1 MYTSQKVD
9 PMRSHN
15 SSKKST
21 FEIKVLIENANMKFE
36 SVVNEALN
44 NYLPTIFA
52 SCPFTHE
59 VCIKS
64 QCMECDVAKS
74 RQTHFPEVVV

>member
-1 MYTSQKVD
+1 
-9 PMRSHN
+9 MRSYK

-44 NYLPTIFA
+44 NYLPTIFV
-52 SCPFTHE
+52 SCPFTDE
-59 VCIKS
+59 VCAKS
-64 QCMECDVAKS
+64 QCMECDVPKS
-74 RQTHFPEVVV
+74 RRTHFSEETL

>member
-1 MYTSQKVD
+1 
-9 PMRSHN
+9 MRSRN

-21 FEIKVLIENANMKFE
+21 FEIKVLIENANMEFE

-44 NYLPTIFA
+44 NYLPTIFVR
-52 SCPFTHE
+52 CPFTDE
-59 VCIKS
+59 VCAKS

-74 RQTHFPEVVV
+74 KQKHFSEATV